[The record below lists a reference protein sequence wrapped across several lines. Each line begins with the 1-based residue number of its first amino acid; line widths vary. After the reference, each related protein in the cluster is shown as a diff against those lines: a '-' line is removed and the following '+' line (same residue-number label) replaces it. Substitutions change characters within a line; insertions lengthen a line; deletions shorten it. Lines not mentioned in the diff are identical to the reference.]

1 MYLRKSPTWTVGS
14 RSGSIYVSYF
24 VFVLFSFSFCFV
36 KKCEINWEIR
46 SLRCIPWRR
55 GSLTHYAYSWGCYM
69 QNFSPKCTILGAI
82 ICYYYASAIWTYGW
96 NWIKP
101 WSLNLLASHFS
112 QFPLSTHINKCFSV
126 MIKITIVRW
135 VTNKLVG
142 VLDLR
147 REKRRAGSSSI
158 RGPSW
163 NEDWEEIHNLIYL

>member
-1 MYLRKSPTWTVGS
+1 MLFQYSSCTGIRLLGDCKSISPKNPIKW
-14 RSGSIYVSYF
+14 Y
-24 VFVLFSFSFCFV
+24 
-36 KKCEINWEIR
+36 WEILITPYWKVFIGNFR
-46 SLRCIPWRR
+46 DPL
-55 GSLTHYAYSWGCYM
+55 HYAYSWGCYM

-126 MIKITIVRW
+126 VIKITIVRW

-163 NEDWEEIHNLIYL
+163 NEDWEEIHNLIYF